1 MTESMKTIRIILLVF
16 IMMACTKENDN
27 YRSQGEITG
36 YDVTMCACC
45 GGLIII
51 IDEVRY
57 LIDSL
62 PDNSEINKVE
72 TYPISVK
79 LDWQLIR
86 QGCPN
91 NRISVQRIKK
101 I

>member
-1 MTESMKTIRIILLVF
+1 MKTIRIILLVF
-16 IMMACTKENDN
+16 IIIACTKENDN
-27 YRSQGEITG
+27 YRSRGEITG
-36 YDVTMCACC
+36 YDVTMCAFC
-45 GGLIII
+45 GGLIIF

-62 PDNSEINKVE
+62 PVNSEIKEDE
-72 TYPISVK
+72 TFPFSVK
-79 LDWQLIR
+79 LDWQLIK

>member
-1 MTESMKTIRIILLVF
+1 MKPIRIILLVF
-16 IMMACTKENDN
+16 ILMACSKENDN
-27 YRSQGEITG
+27 YRSNGVIIG
-36 YDVTMCACC
+36 YDITMCACC

-62 PDNSEINKVE
+62 PANSEIDKVE

-79 LDWQLIR
+79 LDWQLIK
-86 QGCPN
+86 QGCPD

>member
-1 MTESMKTIRIILLVF
+1 MKPVRIILLVF
-16 IMMACTKENDN
+16 IMLACSKENDN
-27 YRSQGEITG
+27 YRSNGVIIG
-36 YDVTMCACC
+36 YDISMCACC

-62 PDNSEINKVE
+62 PVDSGIDKAA
-72 TYPISVK
+72 TYPFSVK
-79 LDWQLIR
+79 LDWQLIK